1 MSSPRRPSPPA
12 TPRRPSPPATPAR
25 PSPPASARRPSPPA
39 TPARP
44 PPPASAR
51 RPSPPASA
59 RRPSPPRRGPEAPGE
74 AEGDDGFL
82 GLGGEGGSLL
92 DAVDRVLDK
101 GAVLQGD
108 LVLSVAGVDL
118 VYVRLAALLASVA
131 TLVKDEEL
139 GAPKALPPALA
150 EAPRAKRPAKRT
162 RRVSLARALDA
173 PRRK

>member
-1 MSSPRRPSPPA
+1 MAPDAAPA
-12 TPRRPSPPATPAR
+12 
-25 PSPPASARRPSPPA
+25 
-39 TPARP
+39 
-44 PPPASAR
+44 
-51 RPSPPASA
+51 
-59 RRPSPPRRGPEAPGE
+59 
-74 AEGDDGFL
+74 DDGLL
-82 GLGGEGGSLL
+82 GLGGEGNSLL

-139 GAPKALPPALA
+139 GAPKALPPALEEPPRASRPRARSAREREEATDGGGA
-150 EAPRAKRPAKRT
+150 EKGARRAPRR
-162 RRVSLARALDA
+162 SLARALDA